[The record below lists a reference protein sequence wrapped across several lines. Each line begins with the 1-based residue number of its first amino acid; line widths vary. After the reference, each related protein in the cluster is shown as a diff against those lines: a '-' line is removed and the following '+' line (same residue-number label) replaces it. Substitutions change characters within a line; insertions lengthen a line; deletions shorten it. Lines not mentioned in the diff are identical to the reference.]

1 MMKGGCLLAGGGV
14 KCLLCF
20 LVDMGIGVDV
30 QVGSDRCRGMVNVM
44 SDRYRE
50 AMSIVK

>member
-1 MMKGGCLLAGGGV
+1 MEAGCLLAGGGV

-20 LVDMGIGVDV
+20 LVGMGSGVDV
-30 QVGSDRCRGMVNVM
+30 QVSSDRCRGMINVM

-50 AMSIVK
+50 ATSIVK